1 MEASDTVDPSIAA
14 WEDRARAALREDVW
28 AYVAAGAGEERTVS
42 ANLEAWRSVEL
53 RPRVLRDVSS
63 LALATTFLGEP
74 ARLPIGVAP
83 TGRHLLI
90 HPGGEAGTADGAARA
105 GVPFILSYFSTQ
117 ALEHVAR
124 AATPGIRW
132 LQLPLG
138 LDRAHLQELI
148 GRAQAAGFQAIVV
161 TVDQPVAGFSPRA
174 ARRPVA
180 VGDDLRHAHAPG
192 APRAVIAFDP
202 SFDVEQALAL
212 DRTTEDLATLASRSP
227 LPVVV
232 KGVLRGDDA
241 LDCLAAG
248 AAALIVSNHGGRHL
262 DGAVAS
268 AHALREVAGAV
279 AGRAEVYVDGG
290 IRWGTDVLRALALGA
305 DGVFLGRPPLWGLA
319 VGGADGVL
327 SVIEQ
332 VGAEL
337 RAAMA
342 LCGTP
347 RLADLSSGILAWP

>member
-1 MEASDTVDPSIAA
+1 MTSLSA

-28 AYVAAGAGEERTVS
+28 AYIAAGAGEERTMT
-42 ANLEAWRSVEL
+42 ANLEAWRSLEL

-63 LALATTFLGEP
+63 LELGTAFLGES

-83 TGRHLLI
+83 TGRHLLV
-90 HPGGEAGTADGAARA
+90 HPGGEAATADGAARA

-117 ALEHVAR
+117 ALEDVAR
-124 AATPGIRW
+124 AAAPGIRW
-132 LQLPLG
+132 LQLPMG
-138 LDRAHLQELI
+138 LDRAHQEELTA
-148 GRAQAAGFQAIVV
+148 RAKAAGFGAIVV
-161 TVDQPVAGFSPRA
+161 TVDQPIAGFSPRA
-174 ARRPVA
+174 LRRPVA
-180 VGDDLRHAHAPG
+180 VGEGLRHAHAPG

-202 SFDVEQALAL
+202 SFDTEQGLAL
-212 DRTTEDLATLASRSP
+212 DRTTDDLATLVSRSP

-241 LDCLAAG
+241 VDCLAAG

-262 DGAVAS
+262 DGAVSS
-268 AHALREVAGAV
+268 ARALREVAGAV

-305 DGVFLGRPPLWGLA
+305 DGVFLGRAPLWGLA
-319 VGGADGVL
+319 VDGADGVL

-337 RAAMA
+337 RTAMA

-347 RLADLSSGILAWP
+347 RFADLSPDILDLN